1 MSWIKENYH
10 VAALGGGTLVLAGL
24 GYLGYSGN
32 QAVNETF
39 NAPNPNPGKTTTAEG
54 GDIATSVTK
63 MVTEQ
68 DPVIHQKT
76 SDDDG
81 QSISSR
87 VSTSTPRMETRRKLL
102 DLLKIDPVHPPIGN
116 QWWVDN
122 RIDPSYSDSPTMDQ
136 DSDGFTNK
144 EEFLAKTDP
153 NDPDDYGVLVQKLE
167 VVKVESDMWRL
178 LFKTVLGKGYQFD
191 YMYKPFGKRLMTNR
205 IPASEVIT
213 EGDTFFSSDPGKDR
227 FKLTNVEKRAF
238 EGPAGQQMREWA
250 TIEDQNP
257 SKNKQQFDLPFN
269 AKKAEL
275 RDITFYDHRV
285 TLRLNAIGEEG
296 NEITLEESGS
306 FALPANGA
314 DKIYK
319 LAEVKLGADQ
329 KPESVIVEYNLG
341 DGVKTVEIKV
351 PAQ

>member
-39 NAPNPNPGKTTTAEG
+39 SKLETKQGKTTTAEG
-54 GDIATSVTK
+54 GEIAASVTK

-76 SDDDG
+76 SDGRPVNLFTSVDLYTKDG
-81 QSISSR
+81 DKK
-87 VSTSTPRMETRRKLL
+87 ELL
-102 DLLKIDPVHPPIGN
+102 DLLKIEPVHPPIGN
-116 QWWVDN
+116 QWWVDH

-153 NDPDDYGVLVQKLE
+153 NDPDDYGALVQKLE

-191 YMYKPFGKRLMTNR
+191 YAYVPFGKRLMTNR
-205 IPASEVIT
+205 IPASEVISV
-213 EGDTFFSSDPGKDR
+213 GDTFFSSDPGKGR
-227 FKLTNVEKRAF
+227 FKLTNVEKREF
-238 EGPAGQQMREWA
+238 EGPAGKQMREWA

-257 SKNKQQFDLPFN
+257 SKNKKQFDLPFN

-285 TLRLNAIGEEG
+285 TLRLSAIGEEG

-319 LAEVKLGADQ
+319 LAEVKLGADR
-329 KPESVIVEYNLG
+329 KPEAVIVEYNLG
-341 DGVKTVEIKV
+341 DGVKTIEIKV